1 MVTLFIFSEILLFS
15 LLKKRQQLL
24 DTFNS
29 NSRLNSKM
37 GLLIKKCVVWF
48 QIEKKNHQL
57 ISKNHQ
63 PGKFEFFRNMRTP
76 VYFFWTVT
84 FLFEIL
90 LTRIFHLFIQLYFRF
105 FRCTQWRQVFS
116 CFPGIVVLKH
126 FTILWFHKKHSSIF
140 ERDTEWL
147 FHFT

>member
-29 NSRLNSKM
+29 NSRLHSKM
-37 GLLIKKCVVWF
+37 GLLIKKCVEETTNRV
-48 QIEKKNHQL
+48 NL
-57 ISKNHQ
+57 N
-63 PGKFEFFRNMRTP
+63 
-76 VYFFWTVT
+76 
-84 FLFEIL
+84 FLE
-90 LTRIFHLFIQLYFRF
+90 TWEHLFTFSERYISIRNTSYTNISFIHSTIFPL

-140 ERDTEWL
+140 EKGYRIGF
-147 FHFT
+147 FHHA